1 MESSIA
7 VFLKRW
13 TASEL
18 PPTFLQAGNTGAC
31 PETKHSSFHAAQ
43 GFPSLGDMC
52 SIELAQERFP
62 CTHEAHDPHFTYYPQ

>member
-18 PPTFLQAGNTGAC
+18 PPTFGRCQLQPLNPAWKPNTKAPTLLSASIGNAQPLCNSDVCTGALMLFIRLV
-31 PETKHSSFHAAQ
+31 P
-43 GFPSLGDMC
+43 L
-52 SIELAQERFP
+52 
-62 CTHEAHDPHFTYYPQ
+62 

>member
-18 PPTFLQAGNTGAC
+18 PPTFGRCQLQPLKPAWKLNTKASTLLRASIGKTQLHCNSDVCTGALMLFNRLV
-31 PETKHSSFHAAQ
+31 P
-43 GFPSLGDMC
+43 L
-52 SIELAQERFP
+52 
-62 CTHEAHDPHFTYYPQ
+62 